1 MKKKR
6 RKKKK
11 KRIEK
16 ELEKNKLLLEE
27 CFALLQPSPVGQKK
41 VVFHV
46 YHRVGIQ
53 IIRMVWAEDLKNL
66 TEIVKVQ
73 VIPVAAPYVNP
84 DSQFIF
90 RCRSLENNLNLRART
105 LGGHSLVC
113 RPA

>member
-16 ELEKNKLLLEE
+16 EEEKNKLLLEE

-46 YHRVGIQ
+46 YLRVGVQ
-53 IIRMVWAEDLKNL
+53 IIRRK
-66 TEIVKVQ
+66 IVKVQ

>member
-16 ELEKNKLLLEE
+16 EEVKNKLLLEE

-46 YHRVGIQ
+46 YHRVGVQ
-53 IIRMVWAEDLKNL
+53 IIRMVWAEDLK
-66 TEIVKVQ
+66 KS
-73 VIPVAAPYVNP
+73 
-84 DSQFIF
+84 DGKSSKSKSF
-90 RCRSLENNLNLRART
+90 RW
-105 LGGHSLVC
+105 
-113 RPA
+113 RPRM

>member
-1 MKKKR
+1 MNEEEKEKEEE
-6 RKKKK
+6 

-46 YHRVGIQ
+46 YHRVGVQ

-66 TEIVKVQ
+66 TENRQ
-73 VIPVAAPYVNP
+73 SPSHSGGGPVCK
-84 DSQFIF
+84 S
-90 RCRSLENNLNLRART
+90 
-105 LGGHSLVC
+105 
-113 RPA
+113 